1 MQNRKRSGNRLA
13 AFRAPSQVPNREK
26 QKEKTNAKGF
36 NGGNVSFLIRE
47 YSMEL
52 SFRQV
57 LSETTNLFVV
67 KICLQGFGEC
77 VCIPLVAKK
86 KVQRE
91 TAPSFLKSP
100 IYRPLLL
107 L

>member
-1 MQNRKRSGNRLA
+1 MENRKRSGNRLA

-47 YSMEL
+47 YSTEL

-91 TAPSFLKSP
+91 TAPSRL
-100 IYRPLLL
+100 
-107 L
+107 